1 MRFAKNSPFRRVRA
15 TSPSRGAARRG
26 DPAVGFLGRLVGKRT
41 SVIVKSKIPSYSRR
55 PPLRERWNGDSRF
68 KGGAKCLCGRV
79 SWLLTRKTRTRNRQA
94 ECPRGQI
101 SCFSFTNIFPKKY
114 KNKTTRFRV
123 VLNEMR
129 QRPMLPVGGPT
140 STFGAGKLNFCVRNG
155 NRWILSAMVT
165 AMVYITLFRAEY
177 IYIVSE
183 DSQLHSRLF
192 KQRTSSK
199 GLVLVKP

>member
-1 MRFAKNSPFRRVRA
+1 MP
-15 TSPSRGAARRG
+15 
-26 DPAVGFLGRLVGKRT
+26 
-41 SVIVKSKIPSYSRR
+41 
-55 PPLRERWNGDSRF
+55 
-68 KGGAKCLCGRV
+68 
-79 SWLLTRKTRTRNRQA
+79 
-94 ECPRGQI
+94 
-101 SCFSFTNIFPKKY
+101 FPKRLSQRIY

-192 KQRTSSK
+192 KQRIFFQGSCARKTVVFVSKDSRIPKYLFLIVLRSSPRPISIGQLNTLLHLHFRPINLVVCK
-199 GLVLVKP
+199 GSYYLTIWETLS